1 MLEISTLWGR
11 NDDSLSCTTLA
22 KRVTGKL
29 LFATEYPGNRW
40 LATFPVV
47 SLEKRERNARETR
60 TDVLYF
66 MERFTLLG
74 SFCYSAAILR
84 LW

>member
-1 MLEISTLWGR
+1 MLKISTLWGR

-29 LFATEYPGNRW
+29 LFATEYPGNRR

-47 SLEKRERNARETR
+47 SLEKRERNGDR
-60 TDVLYF
+60 
-66 MERFTLLG
+66 RFIFYGTFHVAWKFLLPG
-74 SFCYSAAILR
+74 CNTSSMVKD
-84 LW
+84 W